1 MKTDKTQLLQDIEA
15 MKEKL
20 ASMEE
25 ELNKLEEYQHFP
37 RMKDTYFYWLPN
49 GSIEDCYAINN
60 NIKPN
65 TYKTIE
71 EAREAYNKAV
81 ALEKVKR
88 RLLELQG
95 DWKPDWTDK
104 IEEKHCI
111 QYSLIKRSFI
121 STFWFRTKQ
130 DTSIPYMKSKQIA
143 RLIIYELKDELKL
156 IFDIQ

>member
-1 MKTDKTQLLQDIEA
+1 MKTDKKQLIKAIEA
-15 MKEKL
+15 IKAKL
-20 ASMEE
+20 AVMEE
-25 ELNKLEEYQHFP
+25 QLNKPDEYKHFP
-37 RMKDTYFYWLPN
+37 SKGDEYYYCTST
-49 GSIEDCYAINN
+49 GTVCNN
-60 NIKPN
+60 TASSDDLKVNVF
-65 TYKTIE
+65 KTRN
-71 EAREAYNKAV
+71 EAQKAYNKAV
-81 ALEKVKR
+81 AVEKVKR

-130 DTSIPYMKSKQIA
+130 DTSVPYMKSKQIA
-143 RLIIYELKDELKL
+143 GLIIYELKDELKL